1 MSFSA
6 AKRKRNQQL
15 TNLKNR
21 SILLGVSGGV
31 AAYKAAEL
39 VRRLKD
45 KGASVTVIM
54 TGAAQQFITPLSLQI
69 ASQNTVYTSLFQEPL
84 THISL
89 PAAADIMVVAPATAN
104 IIAKFANGIADD
116 MLSTTFLAF
125 RGPVVIAPSMNVK
138 MYEHPIVQDNLR
150 KLRSLDIIQAGPDSG
165 PLACGE
171 EGTGRLADV
180 EDIVD
185 IVVAALTPKD
195 LAGHK
200 IVITAG
206 PTREFFDPVRFI
218 SNRSSGKMGFSLAR
232 AARNRGADVVLIS
245 GPVSLKD
252 PQGLTVRRVDTSDQM
267 LSAVKE
273 ETERGVSALIMAA
286 AVADF
291 RPAKQSRVKLGKK
304 DILPLSLTCTED
316 IISCIA
322 QGRKRPVIIGFAAE
336 TGKKLDRARDKMKR
350 KKMDMIVFND
360 VTEQGAGFE
369 TDTNRV
375 IIIDRKEGVTRTEL
389 MSKDDVADAILD
401 RYLTIK
407 T

>member
-6 AKRKRNQQL
+6 ARRKRNQQL

-21 SILLGVSGGV
+21 SVLLGVTGGV

-45 KGASVTVIM
+45 KGASVRVIM
-54 TGAAQQFITPLSLQI
+54 TGAAQQFITPLSLQV

-84 THISL
+84 MHISL
-89 PAAADIMVVAPATAN
+89 PAAADILVVAPATAN
-104 IIAKFANGIADD
+104 CIAKFANGIADD

-125 RGPVVIAPSMNVK
+125 RGPVVIAPSMNAR
-138 MYEHPIVQDNLR
+138 MYEHPVVQENLQ
-150 KLRSLDIIQAGPDSG
+150 KLRSLGIIQTGPDSG

-171 EGTGRLADV
+171 EGTGRLAEVD
-180 EDIVD
+180 DI
-185 IVVAALTPKD
+185 IEATEAALTPKD

-206 PTREFFDPVRFI
+206 PTREYLDPVRFI
-218 SNRSSGKMGFSLAR
+218 SNRSSGKMGYSLAK
-232 AARNRGADVVLIS
+232 AARNRGAEVVLIS
-245 GPVSLKD
+245 GPVALKD
-252 PQGLTVRRVDTSDQM
+252 PQGLAVRRVETSDQM
-267 LSAVKE
+267 LSAVRE
-273 ETERGVSALIMAA
+273 ETEKGVSALIMAA

-291 RPAKQSRVKLGKK
+291 RPEHQSKVKVEKK
-304 DILPLSLTCTED
+304 VMSSLSLTPTED
-316 IISCIA
+316 IVSCFA
-322 QGRKRPVIIGFAAE
+322 QGKKRPFVIGFAAE
-336 TGKKLDRARDKMKR
+336 TGKKIDRAREKMKK

-369 TDTNRV
+369 SDTNRV
-375 IIIDRKEGVTRTEL
+375 IIMDKNNRLTRTKL
-389 MSKDDVADAILD
+389 MSKDDVANAILD
-401 RYLTIK
+401 SYLKIK

>member
-21 SILLGVSGGV
+21 KVLGVSGGV
-31 AAYKAAEL
+31 AAYKAVEL

-54 TGAAQQFITPLSLQI
+54 TGAAQQFITPLSLQV

-84 THISL
+84 THIAL
-89 PAAADIMVVAPATAN
+89 PAAADIMVIAPATAN

-116 MLSTTFLAF
+116 ILSTAFLAF
-125 RGPVVIAPSMNVK
+125 RGPVIIAPSMNVK
-138 MYEHPIVQDNLR
+138 MYEHPVVQENLK
-150 KLRSLDIIQAGPDSG
+150 KLRSLGIIQTGPDSG

-171 EGTGRLADV
+171 EGTGRLAEV
-180 EDIVD
+180 QEIVD
-185 IVVAALTPKD
+185 AVIAALTPKD
-195 LAGHK
+195 LIGQK
-200 IVITAG
+200 IVVTAG
-206 PTREFFDPVRFI
+206 PTREYFDPVRFI
-218 SNRSSGKMGFSLAR
+218 SNRSSGKMGFSLAK
-232 AARNRGADVVLIS
+232 AARNRGASVVLIS
-245 GPVSLKD
+245 GPTSLES
-252 PQGLTVRRVDTSDQM
+252 PQGLIFRRVDTSDQM
-267 LSAVKE
+267 LSAVRE
-273 ETERGVSALIMAA
+273 ETEKGVSALIMAA

-291 RPAKQSRVKLGKK
+291 RPVGQSKNKIEKK
-304 DILPLSLTCTED
+304 ELVSLSLTCTED
-316 IISCIA
+316 IVSCIA
-322 QGRKRPVIIGFAAE
+322 REKKRPFIIGFAAE
-336 TGKKLDRARDKMKR
+336 TGKKIDRAKEKMKK

-360 VTEQGAGFE
+360 VAEKGSGFE

-375 IIIDRKEGVTRTEL
+375 VIIDNENGATQTKL

-401 RYLTIK
+401 RYLKIK